1 MNPLCPSSPAARV
14 SAYCSTAVLQCCRR
28 HAALHVA
35 ACVSPGSA
43 ATLCCSRHREVTC
56 YCSAAVTEHC
66 SQGRH
71 VCRGPDVCVLVTLLT
86 GAGASLQSPGWSCI
100 DISTYLHTYLHNTG
114 TWVQSH
120 TEAQL
125 QLTRVE

>member
-14 SAYCSTAVLQCCRR
+14 SAYCSAAVLQ
-28 HAALHVA
+28 AARCPARGGLCKPGERGHV
-35 ACVSPGSA
+35 V
-43 ATLCCSRHREVTC
+43 LQQVTC
-56 YCSAAVTEHC
+56 YCSAAVTEHS

-71 VCRGPDVCVLVTLLT
+71 VCRGPDVCVLVTLLA